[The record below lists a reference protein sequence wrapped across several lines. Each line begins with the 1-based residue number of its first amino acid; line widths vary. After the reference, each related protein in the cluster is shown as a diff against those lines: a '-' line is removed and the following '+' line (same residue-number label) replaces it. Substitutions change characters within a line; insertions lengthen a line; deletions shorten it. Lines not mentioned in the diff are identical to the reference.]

1 MNQNIETQ
9 FHQEH
14 KENEQPAGRDLIL
27 QQATRLF
34 VAHGYNGISMREIA
48 EASNMTKAALYYHFK
63 DKKDLLREIFK
74 GYLAKTNQYFLDSSR
89 KPASTRQRLTD
100 LVNEIFDQSPEKRG
114 VLHLMF
120 VEMPHL
126 DKDLQVEISALY
138 HSQFQ
143 GAIEAIL
150 IEGIRNLEI
159 QTVDPGIAARL
170 LLGMM
175 YPLFHPSTQEQQQD
189 IHSATKLMINMFFDG
204 VAL

>member
-1 MNQNIETQ
+1 MET
-9 FHQEH
+9 HLHPEH
-14 KENEQPAGRDLIL
+14 IENEQPAGRELIL
-27 QQATRLF
+27 QQASRLF

-48 EASNMTKAALYYHFK
+48 EACQMTKAALYYHFK

-74 GYLAKTNQYFLDSSR
+74 GYLTKTNQFFLETSR

-100 LVNEIFDQSPEKRG
+100 LVDEIFDQSPDKRG

-126 DKDLQVEISALY
+126 DKDLQEEISTLY

-143 GAIEAIL
+143 GAIESIL
-150 IEGIRNLEI
+150 IEGIQTGEL
-159 QTVDPGIAARL
+159 QTVDPHIAARL

-175 YPLFHPSTQEQQQD
+175 YPLFHPSKPDQQD
-189 IHSATKLMINMFFDG
+189 IQAATTLMINIFFDG
-204 VAL
+204 VAG